1 MPLFAYK
8 AKKDDGSTVE
18 GMLQAETERG
28 ALDALGRQGVFPL
41 EIEESGQRRVS
52 APAAARRSRRRIRTE
67 DVGLFTQQLGDLLKA
82 GVPINRALTTL
93 QAQTSNAAF
102 ADLITEISKEISS
115 GKPLHETLARYPRHF
130 PPLYTSMVR
139 AGETG

>member
-41 EIEESGQRRVS
+41 EIEESGGKSARPAEAAAIRRV
-52 APAAARRSRRRIRTE
+52 RRRIKTD

-82 GVPINRALTTL
+82 GVPINRALGTL
-93 QAQTSNAAF
+93 ERQTSNSAF
-102 ADLITEISKEISS
+102 SELIAEL
-115 GKPLHETLARYPRHF
+115 G
-130 PPLYTSMVR
+130 
-139 AGETG
+139 

>member
-41 EIEESGQRRVS
+41 QIEESGKARAAVAQ
-52 APAAARRSRRRIRTE
+52 AARKSRRRIKLA
-67 DVGLFTQQLGDLLKA
+67 DIGLFTQQLGDLLKA

-93 QAQTSNAAF
+93 QAQTSNSAF
-102 ADLITEISKEISS
+102 SELIAEISKEISS
-115 GKPLHETLARYPRHF
+115 GKPLHETLARHPKHF
-130 PPLYTSMVR
+130 TPLDRKSVV
-139 AGETG
+139 

>member
-41 EIEESGQRRVS
+41 QIEESGGAR
-52 APAAARRSRRRIRTE
+52 PAAAQAARKSRKRIKSG
-67 DVGLFTQQLGDLLKA
+67 DIGLFTQQLGDLLQA
-82 GVPINRALTTL
+82 GVPINRALSTL
-93 QAQTSNAAF
+93 QSQTSNSAF
-102 ADLITEISKEISS
+102 AELIEDLGKEVSA
-115 GKPLHETLARYPRHF
+115 GRPLHETLAR
-130 PPLYTSMVR
+130 
-139 AGETG
+139 

>member
-1 MPLFAYK
+1 MPLLAYK

-41 EIEESGQRRVS
+41 AIEQSGGAQVTT
-52 APAAARRSRRRIRTE
+52 APAARKARRRIKSE
-67 DVGLFTQQLGDLLKA
+67 DVGLFTQQMGDLLKA
-82 GVPINRALTTL
+82 GVPINKALATL

-102 ADLITEISKEISS
+102 ADLIGDIAKEISS
-115 GKPLHETLARYPRHF
+115 G
-130 PPLYTSMVR
+130 
-139 AGETG
+139 

>member
-41 EIEESGQRRVS
+41 EIEESGRARNAAIQ
-52 APAAARRSRRRIRTE
+52 AARKSRRRIKSE
-67 DVGLFTQQLGDLLKA
+67 DIGLFTQQLGDLLKA
-82 GVPINRALTTL
+82 GVPINRALATL
-93 QAQTSNAAF
+93 EAQTSNAA
-102 ADLITEISKEISS
+102 
-115 GKPLHETLARYPRHF
+115 
-130 PPLYTSMVR
+130 
-139 AGETG
+139 